1 LLFIQFTYPTM
12 RILLTAFIA
21 LSFSYFSFGQK
32 MAPANW
38 HHLDPK
44 TDKIWGIS
52 TEKATKELL
61 QNKKAVAV
69 TVAVIDGG
77 TDTNHEDLTS
87 QLWINP
93 KEISNNQI
101 DDDGNGYADDTYG
114 WNFIG
119 GKNEN
124 IDIDTYE
131 SVRMYVKL
139 KPMYDSLVRLQ
150 QADTILFR
158 QFEAVKK
165 HYESTYKKYKNTA
178 VSYSQIMQRMDSI
191 RSVLGTEDPNID
203 QIKSIKNTNRM
214 DFFAKM
220 FLKEI
225 AKTGGAKNSPVQK
238 QLSEAKNSLDKSVN
252 FQLNTSFNP
261 RTIVGDN
268 DDDNTSPFYG
278 NNKVQGPGPEHGTH
292 VAGIIGA
299 NAGNEIGVKGVCP
312 QAKIM
317 TLRAVPDGDER
328 DKDIANAIRYA
339 VDNGA
344 KVINMSFGKS
354 FSPHK
359 NWIDEAVQYAE
370 SKDVLLVHAA
380 GNDAKNLEFN
390 DNFPTPYLEG
400 SHQSVNNWIEVGAS
414 SWKKGK
420 ELTASFS
427 NYGKNKVDVFAPGE
441 DILSTMPGNK
451 YEEMSGTSMAS
462 PVVAGLA
469 ALIRSYYPSLTA
481 VQVKDIILKSAVVY
495 NKKVKIPGTKK
506 KAKLSELCKTGAVV
520 NAYEAI
526 LLANQYAGQ

>member
-1 LLFIQFTYPTM
+1 MRIFSTILLF
-12 RILLTAFIA
+12 LS
-21 LSFSYFSFGQK
+21 LSFFSNAQK
-32 MAPANW
+32 FAPANW

-52 TEKATKELL
+52 SEKALKELL
-61 QNKKAVAV
+61 PNKKGVAV

-77 TDTNHEDLTS
+77 TDINHEDLMP
-87 QLWINP
+87 QLWVNS
-93 KEISNNQI
+93 KEIPNNQI
-101 DDDGNGYADDTYG
+101 DDDGNGYVDDLNG

-119 GKNEN
+119 GKNG
-124 IDIDTYE
+124 DVDVDTYE
-131 SVRMYVKL
+131 SVRVYVKL
-139 KPMYDSLVRLQ
+139 KPIYDSLVKIHQ
-150 QADTILFR
+150 VDTALFHE
-158 QFEAVKK
+158 FEAAKK
-165 HYESTYKKYKNTA
+165 HYESNYLRYKNSA
-178 VSYSQIMQRMDSI
+178 VSYSQLISRMDSI
-191 RSVLGTEDPNID
+191 RKVLGTENPSID
-203 QIKSIKNTNRM
+203 QIKSIKNSNKL

-220 FLKEI
+220 FLKQI
-225 AKTGGAKNSPVQK
+225 AKTGGKQNSPVQK
-238 QLSEAKNSLDKSVN
+238 QLSSAQSFLDKSIN
-252 FQLNTSFNP
+252 YQLNTSFNP
-261 RTIVGDN
+261 RSIVGDN
-268 DDDNTSPFYG
+268 DDENTSPFYG
-278 NNKVQGPGPEHGTH
+278 NHKVNGPGPEHGTH

-299 NAGNEIGVKGVCP
+299 HIGNEIGVKGVCP

-359 NWIDEAVQYAE
+359 NWIDDAVQYAA

-380 GNDAKNLEFN
+380 GNDAKNLELDN
-390 DNFPTPYLEG
+390 NFPTAYFKG
-400 SHQSVNNWIEVGAS
+400 SSQPANNWIEVGAS
-414 SWKKGK
+414 SWRKGK

-469 ALIRSYYPSLTA
+469 ALLRSYYPQLSA
-481 VQVKDIILKSAVVY
+481 IQVKDIILKSALVY
-495 NKKVKIPGTKK
+495 PKKVKIPGTKK
-506 KAKLSELCKTGAVV
+506 KVKLAELCKTGAVV

-526 LLANQYAGQ
+526 QLANQLTGK

>member
-1 LLFIQFTYPTM
+1 
-12 RILLTAFIA
+12 
-21 LSFSYFSFGQK
+21 
-32 MAPANW
+32 
-38 HHLDPK
+38 
-44 TDKIWGIS
+44 
-52 TEKATKELL
+52 
-61 QNKKAVAV
+61 
-69 TVAVIDGG
+69 
-77 TDTNHEDLTS
+77 
-87 QLWINP
+87 
-93 KEISNNQI
+93 
-101 DDDGNGYADDTYG
+101 
-114 WNFIG
+114 
-119 GKNEN
+119 
-124 IDIDTYE
+124 
-131 SVRMYVKL
+131 
-139 KPMYDSLVRLQ
+139 
-150 QADTILFR
+150 
-158 QFEAVKK
+158 
-165 HYESTYKKYKNTA
+165 
-178 VSYSQIMQRMDSI
+178 
-191 RSVLGTEDPNID
+191 
-203 QIKSIKNTNRM
+203 M

-390 DNFPTPYLEG
+390 DNFPTPYLQG